1 MNEFTAEK
9 PHTKLLALKKAL
21 HALGF
26 KCEFWPVNFADGT
39 QGHSIH
45 VLAPKSNTTP
55 NMKSQLLEDT
65 SMFSISVLLDGTVK
79 DYDDNG
85 LSILFN
91 EDLSP
96 KSLSQA
102 TIIEGI
108 PHIQSVILDR
118 LVTALV
124 PEFAWV
130 SIQANELISKFAC
143 CKDPI
148 KVRKII
154 NSLINNVF
162 TSSTCE
168 SASEWGFNDTCV
180 RDSMC
185 EDIDNKFEYVKEV
198 IEKYAE

>member
-1 MNEFTAEK
+1 MNEFTTEK

-26 KCEFWPVNFADGT
+26 KCEFGPVNFADGT
-39 QGHSIH
+39 QGHSIQ
-45 VLAPKSNTTP
+45 VFAPKSNTTP
-55 NMKSQLLEDT
+55 NMRSQLLEDT
-65 SMFSISVLLDGTVK
+65 SMFSISVLLDGTLK
-79 DYDDNG
+79 DYEDNG
-85 LSILFN
+85 LAILFN

-108 PHIQSVILDR
+108 PHIQTVILDR
-118 LVTALV
+118 LVTAG
-124 PEFAWV
+124 V
-130 SIQANELISKFAC
+130 SNELISKFAV

-148 KVRKII
+148 KLRKII

-168 SASEWGFNDTCV
+168 SASKWGFNDSCV

-185 EDIDNKFEYVKEV
+185 EDIDSKFEYVKKV
-198 IEKYAE
+198 IGKYAE